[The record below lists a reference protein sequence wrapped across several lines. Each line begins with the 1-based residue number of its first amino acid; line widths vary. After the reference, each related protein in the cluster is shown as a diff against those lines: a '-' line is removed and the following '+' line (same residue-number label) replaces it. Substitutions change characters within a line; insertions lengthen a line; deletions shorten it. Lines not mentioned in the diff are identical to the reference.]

1 MITAPVAITAS
12 KASKGVTTPRGKL
25 RRNHQPHPNDQR
37 RPFLPTQEAEDVV
50 PADAVQFKETST
62 ATGEGEDANDGDYD
76 NAEKEESPDVAIIG
90 GAVARIM
97 FFVWGHRAI
106 SFAPLSLSER
116 HRNTCVPP
124 AISQSS
130 TVPPHGTGP
139 VPNPCAP
146 KGILIES

>member
-1 MITAPVAITAS
+1 MADIARWGKGRAYYAEDPAQVPQMFVEDTQNVSRATLIEEPFRPVE
-12 KASKGVTTPRGKL
+12 PRGSHRVL
-25 RRNHQPHPNDQR
+25 VP
-37 RPFLPTQEAEDVV
+37 EDVV

-106 SFAPLSLSER
+106 SFGPLSLSER
-116 HRNTCVPP
+116 HRNTCVPRP
-124 AISQSS
+124 
-130 TVPPHGTGP
+130 
-139 VPNPCAP
+139 
-146 KGILIES
+146 